1 MLPCL
6 GREWSG
12 LWSGAGPLLG
22 GNSGS
27 DRRLLDSPALSD
39 RLDRWE
45 DRGRLLLILALRR
58 SGISENR
65 NSVVTHCVNPINYCR
80 EVSFSKEIKTI
91 SDLGTALRRS

>member
-58 SGISENR
+58 SGISR
-65 NSVVTHCVNPINYCR
+65 NCIAALIASDTELGSPI
-80 EVSFSKEIKTI
+80 
-91 SDLGTALRRS
+91 LTASPCCLL